1 MALRASVLL
10 AHRRSRQVP
19 LEPPASPPQALLV
32 LVLVLERDLALEP
45 DLALGLDPVLAWPLR
60 VQSALRALVPP
71 ASVRRL
77 LGLAL
82 PSWLLPSWREPSSP
96 ARLQVRRDMHPATC
110 VQPGLQ

>member
-1 MALRASVLL
+1 MVLRASALAAHRRWRQPPLEPQALPPQVLQVLL
-10 AHRRSRQVP
+10 A
-19 LEPPASPPQALLV
+19 LV
-32 LVLVLERDLALEP
+32 RESGRDLALEP
-45 DLALGLDPVLAWPLR
+45 DPVLAWPLR

-82 PSWLLPSWREPSSP
+82 PSWLLPSWLEPSSP